1 MKEWVRKYRKRS
13 VEFYRDLSPP
23 QRLSLG
29 ALGVTVVIA
38 LALLVAW
45 GMSDDMVPV
54 FYATEKDSELSI
66 EQRGR
71 IETKLQDL
79 KIQYQYRNGILHV
92 PAGEKERIV
101 AALYAEPGVLPSSEK
116 VWDWIWEPDWT
127 GTEARTKRKVTISL
141 ERKLARMIGSF
152 DNVRDAEVQVAPG
165 DENRTF
171 RDENPARAS
180 VLVRLADEDH
190 QLSKQQVTAISQM
203 LSGSMQDLNPA
214 DVQISD
220 TQGRHYKVPDPK
232 EYSAQDFL
240 EIQAAFDEYYTAA
253 ARKALGPLGEVAY
266 VTASIELDPTS
277 SVREVLKV
285 PKGQATITVKRHE
298 RDRTARVEGPEEPGV
313 ETNDEKN
320 LSETGPSI
328 ETESESE
335 EEIAYVNDET
345 HEKTIIPPNAIKSKR
360 LVVYLPYELAIRN
373 PSGEMPT
380 EEAAKEANRQAATDK
395 YKAALATIASLKPEE
410 IHVDILAYPEEKPI
424 PEASAGEYARFM
436 IEEHGGKI
444 FLGLL
449 ALIAVVVV
457 MRALGKAVP
466 PTPEQEVV
474 VEEEEVDKNLEA
486 LMRSRTPGRFDP
498 RTQVI
503 RDKIQDIIDENPRG
517 VSAMLR
523 QWSRKE

>member
-1 MKEWVRKYRKRS
+1 MKELIKKYRKRS
-13 VEFYRDLSPP
+13 LEFYRDLSPP

-127 GTEARTKRKVTISL
+127 GTEQRTKRKVNISL

-152 DNVRDAEVQVAPG
+152 DNIRDAEVQIAPG

-171 RDENPARAS
+171 EGEDPARAS
-180 VLVRLADEDH
+180 VLVRLADADSA
-190 QLSKQQVTAISQM
+190 LTKQQIVAISQM
-203 LSGSMQDLNPA
+203 IAGSMQDLDPA
-214 DVQISD
+214 AVQISD

-240 EIQAAFDEYYTAA
+240 EIQSAFDQYYTEL
-253 ARKALGPLGEVAY
+253 ARKALGPVGEKSY
-266 VTASIELDPTS
+266 VTTSIELDPS
-277 SVREVLKV
+277 SVIREVTKV
-285 PKGQATITVKRHE
+285 PKGQATLTVE
-298 RDRTARVEGPEEPGV
+298 RRERTRDAKAEPPDDPGV
-313 ETNDEKN
+313 DTNVEN
-320 LSETGPSI
+320 EMSSPGPLN
-328 ETESESE
+328 ESESE
-335 EEIAYVNDET
+335 SYELITYVNDTT
-345 HEKTIIPPNAIKSKR
+345 HEKITIPPNAIKSKR
-360 LVVYLPYELAIRN
+360 IVVYIPYEHAVQN
-373 PSGEMPT
+373 PSGEMPS
-380 EEAAKEANRQAATDK
+380 EVAVQEANRQAAIDR
-395 YKAALATIASLKPEE
+395 YKTALATIGNLKPEE
-410 IHVDILAYPEEKPI
+410 IHVDIQAFPKEMPI
-424 PEASAGEYARFM
+424 PGTTAGEYARFV

-449 ALIAVVVV
+449 AFAAVVVV
-457 MRALGKAVP
+457 TRALAKAVP
-466 PTPEQEVV
+466 PSPEEEVPI
-474 VEEEEVDKNLEA
+474 EEEEVDKNLEA